1 MFPPQSAVLGWAGLA
16 MDPATYQLLGEIVF
30 AAIRDSSPTAI
41 YPQWT
46 APTTVKM
53 IDATFLREK
62 NSFLSY
68 KNIER
73 AMPSLAKLKSI
84 PR

>member
-16 MDPATYQLLGEIVF
+16 MDLATYQLLGRIAF
-30 AAIRDSSPTAI
+30 ATIRDSGPTAI
-41 YPQWT
+41 YPQWV

-62 NSFLSY
+62 NYFLSY
-68 KNIER
+68 KNIEWECLR
-73 AMPSLAKLKSI
+73 MFNANI
-84 PR
+84 